1 MALNYNSVDQID
13 DLVSKGLSLGYYSR
27 SDDLSKL
34 PTNIGDW
41 LIHTVPDG
49 YKPDV
54 GLIVAV
60 PSNKRTRLIYQDG
73 RVRWLITI
81 GYRADY
87 AQQYVRA
94 SKGVSH
100 SWDHRVATFV
110 NDNFTLDSFI
120 IDAIL
125 TSALPRKTCL
135 EHGIFTTLNHGK
147 VIAACT
153 ILKRLKPL

>member
-1 MALNYNSVDQID
+1 MVLNYNTVDKVD
-13 DLVSKGLSLGYYSR
+13 ALVGKGLNLGYYGL
-27 SDDLSKL
+27 DDNLSKL

-41 LIHTVPDG
+41 LICTVPDG

-73 RVRWLITI
+73 RVRWLIAI

-94 SKGVSH
+94 SKGVNH
-100 SWDHRVATFV
+100 SWDHKVATFV
-110 NDNFTLDSFI
+110 NDNFTIDSFI

-125 TSALPRKTCL
+125 TSSLPRKTCL

-147 VIAACT
+147 VLAACK